1 MNQLITITQNE
12 NNDQVVSGRELH
24 EFLEVK
30 TPYHIWFERMAEYG
44 FTENVDFIGFEQKSS
59 KLGGRPSVDHA
70 LKIDMAKEISMIQR
84 NEKGKQARQY
94 FIEVEKE
101 LKQQL
106 LPQTPEQQIALLAQ
120 GNVNLNKKVE
130 QIENSVL
137 DLTDRFGLPS
147 NKAKVLQ
154 KKVASKVYMF
164 TGGKYSNA
172 HKKLGAKV
180 FREFYKDLNNR
191 FDVVKYSDIPLSRYD
206 EATEYLDMWQP
217 SFNTTLEIRGL
228 NSQTSFD
235 FEVPPV
241 TLGHEMSGVVN
252 FIGEGVSGLK
262 VGDHVVVEP
271 YIVPE
276 GTDTS
281 ETGHYNLA
289 EGSNF
294 IGLGGNGGGLAEKI
308 SVDERWVHKIPDNL
322 PLDEAALIEPLSVGY
337 HAVER
342 ANLSEKSTVL
352 VVGAGPI
359 GLLTAAV
366 AKAQGHTVIISEPSG
381 LRRKKAQEAQVADY
395 FFNPI
400 EDDIQAKVHEINE
413 KGVDAAFEC
422 TSVQPGFD
430 ACLDAIRMG
439 GTVVIVAIW
448 GKPASVDMAKLV
460 IKEANLLGTI
470 AYNNTHPKT
479 IDLVS
484 TGKIKLD
491 QFITAKIGL
500 DDLIDKGFDTLIHH
514 NETAVKILVSP
525 TGKGL

>member
-24 EFLEVK
+24 EFLGVK
-30 TPYHIWFERMAEYG
+30 DHYTDWFKDMCKYG
-44 FTENVDFIGFEQKSS
+44 FTENIDFITLNELSEKTEGSRLVK
-59 KLGGRPSVDHA
+59 RNIINHA
-70 LKIDMAKEISMIQR
+70 LKLDMAKEIPMIQR

-206 EATEYLDMWQP
+206 EALEYLDMWQP

-235 FEVPPV
+235 FE
-241 TLGHEMSGVVN
+241 
-252 FIGEGVSGLK
+252 
-262 VGDHVVVEP
+262 
-271 YIVPE
+271 
-276 GTDTS
+276 
-281 ETGHYNLA
+281 A
-289 EGSNF
+289 
-294 IGLGGNGGGLAEKI
+294 
-308 SVDERWVHKIPDNL
+308 
-322 PLDEAALIEPLSVGY
+322 
-337 HAVER
+337 
-342 ANLSEKSTVL
+342 
-352 VVGAGPI
+352 
-359 GLLTAAV
+359 
-366 AKAQGHTVIISEPSG
+366 
-381 LRRKKAQEAQVADY
+381 
-395 FFNPI
+395 
-400 EDDIQAKVHEINE
+400 
-413 KGVDAAFEC
+413 
-422 TSVQPGFD
+422 
-430 ACLDAIRMG
+430 
-439 GTVVIVAIW
+439 
-448 GKPASVDMAKLV
+448 
-460 IKEANLLGTI
+460 
-470 AYNNTHPKT
+470 
-479 IDLVS
+479 
-484 TGKIKLD
+484 
-491 QFITAKIGL
+491 
-500 DDLIDKGFDTLIHH
+500 
-514 NETAVKILVSP
+514 
-525 TGKGL
+525 

>member
-24 EFLEVK
+24 DFLGVK
-30 TPYHIWFERMAEYG
+30 DHYTDWFKDMCKYG
-44 FTENVDFIGFEQKSS
+44 FTENIDFITLNELSEKTEGSRLVKRNIINHAI
-59 KLGGRPSVDHA
+59 KL
-70 LKIDMAKEISMIQR
+70 DMAKEISMIQR

-180 FREFYKDLNNR
+180 FRDFYKDLNNR

-235 FEVPPV
+235 F
-241 TLGHEMSGVVN
+241 
-252 FIGEGVSGLK
+252 
-262 VGDHVVVEP
+262 
-271 YIVPE
+271 
-276 GTDTS
+276 
-281 ETGHYNLA
+281 
-289 EGSNF
+289 
-294 IGLGGNGGGLAEKI
+294 
-308 SVDERWVHKIPDNL
+308 
-322 PLDEAALIEPLSVGY
+322 
-337 HAVER
+337 
-342 ANLSEKSTVL
+342 
-352 VVGAGPI
+352 
-359 GLLTAAV
+359 
-366 AKAQGHTVIISEPSG
+366 
-381 LRRKKAQEAQVADY
+381 
-395 FFNPI
+395 
-400 EDDIQAKVHEINE
+400 
-413 KGVDAAFEC
+413 
-422 TSVQPGFD
+422 
-430 ACLDAIRMG
+430 
-439 GTVVIVAIW
+439 
-448 GKPASVDMAKLV
+448 
-460 IKEANLLGTI
+460 
-470 AYNNTHPKT
+470 
-479 IDLVS
+479 
-484 TGKIKLD
+484 
-491 QFITAKIGL
+491 
-500 DDLIDKGFDTLIHH
+500 
-514 NETAVKILVSP
+514 
-525 TGKGL
+525 

>member
-24 EFLEVK
+24 EFLGVK
-30 TPYHIWFERMAEYG
+30 DHYTDWFKDMCKYG
-44 FTENVDFIGFEQKSS
+44 FTENIDFITLNELSEKTEGSRLVKRNIINHAI
-59 KLGGRPSVDHA
+59 KL
-70 LKIDMAKEISMIQR
+70 DMAKEISMIQR

-94 FIEVEKE
+94 FIEIEKE

-235 FEVPPV
+235 FE
-241 TLGHEMSGVVN
+241 
-252 FIGEGVSGLK
+252 
-262 VGDHVVVEP
+262 
-271 YIVPE
+271 
-276 GTDTS
+276 
-281 ETGHYNLA
+281 A
-289 EGSNF
+289 
-294 IGLGGNGGGLAEKI
+294 
-308 SVDERWVHKIPDNL
+308 
-322 PLDEAALIEPLSVGY
+322 
-337 HAVER
+337 
-342 ANLSEKSTVL
+342 
-352 VVGAGPI
+352 
-359 GLLTAAV
+359 
-366 AKAQGHTVIISEPSG
+366 
-381 LRRKKAQEAQVADY
+381 
-395 FFNPI
+395 
-400 EDDIQAKVHEINE
+400 
-413 KGVDAAFEC
+413 
-422 TSVQPGFD
+422 
-430 ACLDAIRMG
+430 
-439 GTVVIVAIW
+439 
-448 GKPASVDMAKLV
+448 
-460 IKEANLLGTI
+460 
-470 AYNNTHPKT
+470 
-479 IDLVS
+479 
-484 TGKIKLD
+484 
-491 QFITAKIGL
+491 
-500 DDLIDKGFDTLIHH
+500 
-514 NETAVKILVSP
+514 
-525 TGKGL
+525 

>member
-24 EFLEVK
+24 DFLGVK
-30 TPYHIWFERMAEYG
+30 DHYTDWFKDMCKYG
-44 FTENVDFIGFEQKSS
+44 FTENIDFITLNELSEKTEGSRLV
-59 KLGGRPSVDHA
+59 KLNIINHA
-70 LKIDMAKEISMIQR
+70 LKLDMAKEISMIQR

-206 EATEYLDMWQP
+206 EATEYLEMWQP

-235 FEVPPV
+235 FE
-241 TLGHEMSGVVN
+241 
-252 FIGEGVSGLK
+252 
-262 VGDHVVVEP
+262 
-271 YIVPE
+271 
-276 GTDTS
+276 
-281 ETGHYNLA
+281 A
-289 EGSNF
+289 
-294 IGLGGNGGGLAEKI
+294 
-308 SVDERWVHKIPDNL
+308 
-322 PLDEAALIEPLSVGY
+322 
-337 HAVER
+337 
-342 ANLSEKSTVL
+342 
-352 VVGAGPI
+352 
-359 GLLTAAV
+359 
-366 AKAQGHTVIISEPSG
+366 
-381 LRRKKAQEAQVADY
+381 
-395 FFNPI
+395 
-400 EDDIQAKVHEINE
+400 
-413 KGVDAAFEC
+413 
-422 TSVQPGFD
+422 
-430 ACLDAIRMG
+430 
-439 GTVVIVAIW
+439 
-448 GKPASVDMAKLV
+448 
-460 IKEANLLGTI
+460 
-470 AYNNTHPKT
+470 
-479 IDLVS
+479 
-484 TGKIKLD
+484 
-491 QFITAKIGL
+491 
-500 DDLIDKGFDTLIHH
+500 
-514 NETAVKILVSP
+514 
-525 TGKGL
+525 